1 MSNLYIFR
9 GKSATGKTLLS
20 SMLSKKLNIF
30 VLRKD
35 DIFDPLS
42 VHLSNNSINN
52 SACYDILAS
61 ITQKNID
68 NKVDV
73 IIDIALP
80 HNEYY
85 NMFLSKLNLNDV
97 KVFSFLCDCSDEELW
112 LSRWEKRFENPLPN
126 QHFESLEE
134 IKNHYSKMNISL
146 MENECY
152 IDSIHDT
159 EKLLSK
165 ILSFIDLK
173 NI

>member
-42 VHLSNNSINN
+42 VHLNNNSINN

-73 IIDIALP
+73 IIDIA
-80 HNEYY
+80 
-85 NMFLSKLNLNDV
+85 F
-97 KVFSFLCDCSDEELW
+97 
-112 LSRWEKRFENPLPN
+112 
-126 QHFESLEE
+126 
-134 IKNHYSKMNISL
+134 
-146 MENECY
+146 
-152 IDSIHDT
+152 T
-159 EKLLSK
+159 
-165 ILSFIDLK
+165 
-173 NI
+173 

>member
-1 MSNLYIFR
+1 
-9 GKSATGKTLLS
+9 
-20 SMLSKKLNIF
+20 
-30 VLRKD
+30 
-35 DIFDPLS
+35 
-42 VHLSNNSINN
+42 
-52 SACYDILAS
+52 
-61 ITQKNID
+61 
-68 NKVDV
+68 
-73 IIDIALP
+73 
-80 HNEYY
+80 
-85 NMFLSKLNLNDV
+85 MFLSKLNLNDV

-134 IKNHYSKMNISL
+134 IKNYYSKMNISL

-165 ILSFIDLK
+165 IWSFIDLK